1 MSSEASV
8 RSYETIS
15 RQLEEVSRDFVNRC
29 GPDIEGLV
37 ITRPDGLVI
46 FSYRVREQRMD
57 ERAISAMVTAAVGS
71 SRRIFR
77 QLKNGNVSLI
87 LIEGDSGKL
96 IIRPLSIDAREIFIG
111 ILTPN
116 DANLGLILLEL
127 DRYASK
133 IKEILR

>member
-1 MSSEASV
+1 MSTELPFSGPEAV
-8 RSYETIS
+8 T
-15 RQLEEVSRDFVNRC
+15 RQLEEISRDFVSRC
-29 GPDIEGLV
+29 SPDIEGLV

-96 IIRPLSIDAREIFIG
+96 IIRPINIDTREIFIG

-127 DRYASK
+127 DRYISK
-133 IKEILR
+133 IREILR